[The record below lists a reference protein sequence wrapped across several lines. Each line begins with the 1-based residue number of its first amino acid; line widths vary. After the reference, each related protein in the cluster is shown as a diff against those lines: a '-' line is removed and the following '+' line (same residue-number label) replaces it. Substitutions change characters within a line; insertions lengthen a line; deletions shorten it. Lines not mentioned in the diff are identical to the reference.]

1 MQGGSSY
8 DQRELLALY
17 NYISYLER
25 GLMSE
30 TIKQQPLF
38 YLLKRR

>member
-1 MQGGSSY
+1 MLGGSSY

-25 GLMSE
+25 SLMNE

-38 YLLKRR
+38 YLLKWR